1 MNHAEQSDDFWGG
14 YYSVIPDPVSDDA
27 SLRWGTMVLY
37 AKITKYARKGGFCYA
52 SNATLI
58 REMTRIDPKT
68 GAEQPITERTLQSML
83 AELKARGHI
92 WIDTGPHPPD
102 KNGIVRKGRRIYIG
116 RTLVPP
122 AGGEENFTPEENF
135 TQGMKK
141 ISPPII
147 SNNNKSKYK
156 PPIIPQDVLEVIQ
169 NFAGEDAQLLE
180 ALTAFVVN
188 RATPPQA
195 KPVKTSY
202 GMKRLIGDLVTRS
215 DGRRDVQLRMIDNA
229 IQGNWRGF
237 WAPREDELPEGAVR
251 TQDDEEGIDGI

>member
-1 MNHAEQSDDFWGG
+1 MSHAEQSDDFFGG

-68 GAEQPITERTLQSML
+68 GVEQPITERTLQSML

-156 PPIIPQDVLEVIQ
+156 PPISPVEVLDVI
-169 NFAGEDAQLLE
+169 DAYIGDDPEFLAAFEGFLGNRI
-180 ALTAFVVN
+180 ALK
-188 RATPPQA
+188 
-195 KPVKTSY
+195 KPVLTSRA
-202 GMKRLIGDLVTRS
+202 MNTIINRLRKVNQRETEMAMLDKATE
-215 DGRRDVQLRMIDNA
+215 N
-229 IQGNWRGF
+229 NWLTVY
-237 WAPREDELPEGAVR
+237 PLKKDELPEEPAR
-251 TQDDEEGIDGI
+251 TQGDEEGIDGI